1 MERDANCV
9 FCKIVEKKIPGNI
22 VKEESEYIAIRDI
35 NPQAPN
41 HILII
46 PKQHI
51 RNITGVEDSTK
62 LGRLFEAAAAA
73 GKQYARDGFRLVV
86 NTGADGGQ
94 TVDHL
99 HIHVLSGRPMSW
111 PPG

>member
-1 MERDANCV
+1 METDANCV
-9 FCKIVEKKIPGNI
+9 FCKIIGKQIAGKV
-22 VKEESEYIAIRDI
+22 VKEDSEYIAIRDI
-35 NPQAPN
+35 NPQAPA

-51 RNITGVEDSTK
+51 RNITAVADSLL
-62 LGRLFEAAAAA
+62 LGRLFEAAAAL
-73 GKQYARDGFRLVV
+73 GKEHSDKGFRLVV
-86 NTGADGGQ
+86 NTGDDGGQ

-99 HIHVLSGRPMSW
+99 HIHVLSGRPMRW